1 MASRRPRTIFLLR
14 LLQLNL
20 YNMLVDRLSAFEVK
34 PAQYMVLSI
43 VASRGSWST
52 AELAR
57 RFHIAPQSMNEVV
70 ASLERRRLIERRESA
85 AHRRI
90 RHIRLTTSG
99 LRLIERC
106 DRAVDR
112 IERAAFKE
120 FAPAELGLFRDLLS
134 RALLK
139 FDKRAASSARGAR
152 DRRTSSS
159 YFAGAGAAGGL

>member
-1 MASRRPRTIFLLR
+1 MALQRPRTIFLLR

-20 YNMLVDRLSAFEVK
+20 YNALVDRLSEFEVK

-70 ASLERRRLIERRESA
+70 ASLEKRRLIERRLSA
-85 AHRRI
+85 EHRRI
-90 RHIRLTTSG
+90 LHSRPTATG
-99 LRLIERC
+99 LRLLEKC
-106 DRAVDR
+106 DKEVDR

-139 FDKRAASSARGAR
+139 FDKSAASSARGAR
-152 DRRTSSS
+152 DRRASSS
-159 YFAGAGAAGGL
+159 YFAGAGAADGL